1 MNVATKNTVET
12 GADRRAFGRRDT
24 HMAATVRTANHT
36 YYDCVIR
43 DISEGGAL
51 LEFPAPV
58 QVSGR
63 LWMSFKGSGQEIIG
77 EVRHVQGNR
86 AGVQFARNISLTA
99 RPIAAPAE
107 AAASMPALPRSE
119 VASAKSRVTAASE
132 LVAARRSAA
141 KAKPEPVATIK
152 PVAQAEPAEI
162 VIEIPTPLEAPSVEP
177 SVPRDMSG
185 LLQSVAALAAERAV
199 PRPRP
204 ARAYAAAR
212 VVEPVSAHEELVPRN
227 MSSLLTSIEKLAVQ
241 KLAATRA
248 VPRPLPA
255 CAYAPEAAAPIA
267 A

>member
-1 MNVATKNTVET
+1 MNVAVKQSIEN

-51 LEFPAPV
+51 LEFTAPV

-63 LWMSFKGSGQEIIG
+63 LWMSCKGLGQDIIG

-107 AAASMPALPRSE
+107 AAATMPALRRSD
-119 VASAKSRVTAASE
+119 VAAEKSRVTTASE
-132 LVAARRSAA
+132 LVAARRTAA
-141 KAKPEPVATIK
+141 KAKPDPVASIK
-152 PVAQAEPAEI
+152 AVTQAEPAEI
-162 VIEIPTPLEAPSVEP
+162 VIEIPTPLEALPVEP
-177 SVPRDMSG
+177 AVPRDMSG
-185 LLQSVAALAAERAV
+185 LLLSVAALAAERAV
-199 PRPRP
+199 PRPLP
-204 ARAYAAAR
+204 ARAYVTAL
-212 VVEPVSAHEELVPRN
+212 VFELPEAVAPRD
-227 MSSLLTSIEKLAVQ
+227 MSSLLTSVAV
-241 KLAATRA
+241 LSAERA

-255 CAYAPEAAAPIA
+255 RAYA
-267 A
+267 

>member
-1 MNVATKNTVET
+1 MRPVSMNVAVKHSVEN

-24 HMAATVRTANHT
+24 HLAATVRTANHT

-63 LWMSFKGSGQEIIG
+63 LWMSFKGSGQDIIG

-99 RPIAAPAE
+99 RPMAAPAE
-107 AAASMPALPRSE
+107 AAASMPALHRSDAAAE
-119 VASAKSRVTAASE
+119 KSRVTAASE
-132 LVAARRSAA
+132 LVAARRNAA
-141 KAKPEPVATIK
+141 KAKPEPVATLK
-152 PVAQAEPAEI
+152 PAAQAEAAEI
-162 VIEIPTPLEAPSVEP
+162 VIEIPTLEAPSVEP
-177 SVPRDMSG
+177 SVPRDISG

-199 PRPRP
+199 PRPLP
-204 ARAYAAAR
+204 ARAYAAVLAVDLVR
-212 VVEPVSAHEELVPRN
+212 AHEVPVPRN
-227 MSSLLTSIEKLAVQ
+227 MSSLLTSIEKLAVK
-241 KLAATRA
+241 KLAATRS

-255 CAYAPEAAAPIA
+255 CAYAAIA